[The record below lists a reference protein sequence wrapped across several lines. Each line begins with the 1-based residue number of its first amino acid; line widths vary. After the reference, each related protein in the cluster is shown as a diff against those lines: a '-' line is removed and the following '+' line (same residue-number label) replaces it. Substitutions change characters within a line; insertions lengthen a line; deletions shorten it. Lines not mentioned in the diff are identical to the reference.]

1 MERKVKII
9 VIVVLIVILLGI
21 GVFAFSR
28 GNKNENITNE
38 NNTTNEESVI
48 NNTINENIVQNEV
61 EEIIEDPVEEEQ
73 EPEEVEA
80 PTTAT
85 TTTSNTTYQS
95 QKVYESNDNV
105 GTTDK
110 KEQAINLVKE
120 YWGQDDDATFRCDSV
135 TTNGEYIIAVS
146 SKKSATVSGFFRVN
160 LENKTVEVEF

>member
-9 VIVVLIVILLGI
+9 IAIVLMVILLGI
-21 GVFAFSR
+21 CVFAFSK
-28 GNKNENITNE
+28 GNKNQNIIDE
-38 NNTTNEESVI
+38 NNIIEENLLNNNSSE
-48 NNTINENIVQNEV
+48 NTIENEIEEV
-61 EEIIEDPVEEEQ
+61 VEDPVEDD
-73 EPEEVEA
+73 EPKELEDVN
-80 PTTAT
+80 TAI

-120 YWGQDDDATFRCDSV
+120 YWGPDDDATFRCDSI
-135 TTNGEYIIAVS
+135 TTNGEYIIAVT

>member
-1 MERKVKII
+1 MEKKVKII
-9 VIVVLIVILLGI
+9 IVVVLIIILLGI

-28 GNKNENITNE
+28 GSKNENLAD
-38 NNTTNEESVI
+38 NNVVNEENII
-48 NNTINENIVQNEV
+48 NNVVNENIVQNEV
-61 EEIIEDPVEEEQ
+61 EEIVEDPVEEET
-73 EPEEVEA
+73 PKVEEQSN
-80 PTTAT
+80 TAT

-95 QKVYESNDNV
+95 QKVYESNENV